1 MRPQVELETKTFKP
15 NAEYI
20 VYKDHTPRI
29 VIQTTYELKALIEEH
44 ADDLNMSITSFVT
57 QAIRF
62 ALSNT
67 EDAQQYRNKG
77 TY

>member
-20 VYKDHTPRI
+20 VYKDHAIRI
-29 VIQTTYELKALIEEH
+29 TIETTYELKALIEEMAED
-44 ADDLNMSITSFVT
+44 ADMSVVSFVT

-62 ALSNT
+62 ALYNT
-67 EDAQQYRNKG
+67 EGAQQHREAC
-77 TY
+77 